1 MAASIL
7 ILFIKHDVDVTVD
20 VDNLTFPLK
29 SLLSDSYRVTIPPDC
44 RSVVCNYGSNFSSLL
59 PRQPP
64 ISLLSGWGLCDGL
77 LLLLHHTLSK
87 VGQSFLQ
94 CCQIV
99 NRWMHDLKLSLS
111 VIQQRKI
118 RPGHSG
124 LDPVIL
130 KDLWKR
136 IGDSIAAPDPEF
148 CSANG
153 EEICPR
159 MLKNHIYFKI

>member
-1 MAASIL
+1 
-7 ILFIKHDVDVTVD
+7 
-20 VDNLTFPLK
+20 
-29 SLLSDSYRVTIPPDC
+29 
-44 RSVVCNYGSNFSSLL
+44 
-59 PRQPP
+59 
-64 ISLLSGWGLCDGL
+64 
-77 LLLLHHTLSK
+77 
-87 VGQSFLQ
+87 
-94 CCQIV
+94 
-99 NRWMHDLKLSLS
+99 MHDLKLSLS
-111 VIQQRKI
+111 VIQQQKI

-130 KDLWKR
+130 KDLWTR